1 MTNRFVLGIAAA
13 LFVLAVGS
21 VVGTACGLQDS
32 YNDERG
38 TGDAPVGDRDD
49 SPAEVLNMPN
59 GAPNVYMKCDGHGHR
74 VYVAT
79 HTEHRQSLV
88 VIDDPNCV

>member
-1 MTNRFVLGIAAA
+1 MTNRFTLIVAAA
-13 LFVLAVGS
+13 LFTLAVGS
-21 VVGTACGLQDS
+21 VIGTACTVKDDYDDRHGI
-32 YNDERG
+32 
-38 TGDAPVGDRDD
+38 GDAPVGDRDD
-49 SPAEVLNMPN
+49 SPAEVLNMPD

-88 VIDDPNCV
+88 VIDDPTCV